1 MKNNLPEK
9 FIAMGFVPGY
19 PSLGSSYKIA
29 EILIKNKIDVLEFS
43 ASFSEPV
50 ADGPVLAKAHQEVIK
65 NKISKK
71 QIFDFYKKLR
81 QSHQNQFFFVIE
93 YANIIYHTGIENYYK
108 KLAQAKINAL
118 LIPDVP
124 LEEIG
129 PYKKMAEKYN
139 VGQVLIVSPNLKKD
153 HILEIAKVSEPFI
166 YLTAVT
172 GVTGKRK
179 TTERS
184 TLDFIKNV
192 RKLTKKPLI
201 VGFGIQYLAQ
211 AKQIFKAGAAGI
223 VICSKLVGMRDD
235 YKRIEKYSRKF
246 SFFLTFKGF
255 V

>member
-9 FIAMGFVPGY
+9 FIALGLVPGY
-19 PSLGSSYKIA
+19 PSLASSYKIA
-29 EILIKNKIDVLEFS
+29 EILIKNKVDIVEFS

-50 ADGPVLAKAHQEVIK
+50 ADGPVLAKAHLKVIK
-65 NKISKK
+65 NKITKK

-81 QSHQNQFFFVIE
+81 QNHQNQFFFVIE
-93 YANIIYHTGIENYYK
+93 YANIIYHQGIENYYK
-108 KLAQAKINAL
+108 KLAQAKIDAL

-124 LEEIG
+124 LEEIL
-129 PYKKMAEKYN
+129 PYKKMAEKYQ
-139 VGQVLIVSPNLKKD
+139 VGQVLIVSPNLKKN

-179 TTERS
+179 TVEKS

-192 RKLTKKPLI
+192 KKLTKKPLI

-211 AKQIFKAGAAGI
+211 AKQIFNAGASGI
-223 VICSKLVGMRDD
+223 VICSKLVGMKDD
-235 YKRIEKYSRKF
+235 YQKIKKYSGKF
-246 SFFLTFKGF
+246 SSFLTCKGF